1 MIPSSNPA
9 RHLVCEGALCSCNM
23 AAAPAAVKVVS
34 HDRYYVHSSSG
45 TDRPVVTTHEN
56 DHRALHFSSCLAG
69 GQPAPCTP
77 QLLWQIPVSQQ
88 RIALANG
95 AYPLPDN
102 ATAQCLTKGGRLK
115 ILTHGQLPSG
125 DNDPPGLYSGDN
137 QSPADKCAM
146 TFPQQAPHILR
157 IKGPEKVR
165 QLSHAAWE
173 VTFDRSPSS
182 EDIDL
187 LHWTLENDQGIQ
199 EATSHGERTFRH
211 RFLHE
216 GRYTLRVFSGEDS
229 DIMLTQTIQVTPT
242 GITCSQRTAR
252 PGQSIRFTVADAAPA
267 DIFRWEWTNDK
278 GLHGMS
284 ENTGPE
290 IQLTFEQPGH
300 YIVRAITGDQTWQQ
314 AITISNNQIQN
325 IQADRKPVSGA
336 IITFHVTTMLPDLTE
351 REQLKL
357 HWKLEGPES
366 THCAGETTFRH
377 LFVHCGHYTLYAYLY
392 NIQQEAVLRFEV
404 KNAIVAA
411 AQWTTPN
418 GYVIR
423 QAGYDQDVCL
433 YFEHTGLE
441 KRKILLEIYARQAF
455 YSKLVHSRTVQIT
468 TAPTVSLPL
477 SVNSLRQQLPS
488 GWDNEQLQLYFLI
501 KPTDNIPIEQHSR
514 PQLLLHRRPCIVKA
528 YFTDRNDQRIYFIT
542 DHQQQM
548 ALKIYAVNLAGQ
560 QLQVTLL
567 RRKGSPPL
575 QRPLTHYSMK
585 ELQPLLEKDIT
596 ISKQQIVIDKT
607 GTALLP
613 VPLESLSGISLIYAL
628 ITLPGFNA
636 VYSQQL
642 FVYPGHQLR
651 LSPAVKAR
659 STAVI
664 ERVSVVQDSS
674 ACQSLVWGSKV
685 SCAFRKKV
693 ISIARKLQA
702 DPNHLMTCMAFETGG
717 SFLPHLLNGY
727 KPGTTPAV
735 EKLTEGILAEHAVG
749 LVQFTQTAVDQMNS
763 QWKLNTSKKKLARM
777 SAEEQLDYVYH
788 YLRDFK
794 GELNSLE
801 DFYLTIL
808 KPESVGKTENHVV
821 FSEEQDITNKR
832 SWYKKN
838 KGLDIDKDSIVYKKE
853 VRVIISKK
861 YTEGLSYRNDCSLN
875 CPMRMNTSMHKSK
888 WHHPLSNMQLR
899 GWYSCWAP
907 ERSKFGLIS
916 ERRSG
921 KHQGV
926 DFYAPEGTPIYACV
940 NGEITSSHYS
950 DSYGN
955 FLILYGEYNEEYYY
969 FFYAHL
975 KDPSKYNTG
984 ESVKM
989 GDVIGFTGKTGNAKS
1004 VKQEQEHLHFEIRT
1018 KETVGRGFDG
1028 RVDPL
1033 EIIAELNT
1041 NEIINPQKELQYAKS
1056 I

>member
-23 AAAPAAVKVVS
+23 AAAPTAMKVVS

-69 GQPAPCTP
+69 GQPAPCMP

-125 DNDPPGLYSGDN
+125 DHDAPGLYSCDH
-137 QSPADKCAM
+137 QRPADKCSLN
-146 TFPQQAPHILR
+146 FPQQLPRIMR

-165 QLSHAAWE
+165 QLSPTSWE
-173 VTFDRSPSS
+173 VTFDHPPSS
-182 EDIDL
+182 GDIDL
-187 LHWTLENDQGIQ
+187 LHWSLENDQGIA
-199 EATSHGERTFRH
+199 EATSHGAHIFRH
-211 RFLHE
+211 RFLHD
-216 GRYTLRVFSGEDS
+216 GHYILRVFSGEDS
-229 DIMLTQTIQVTPT
+229 DIMLTQAIQVTPT
-242 GITCSQRTAR
+242 GIICSQRTTR
-252 PGQSIRFTVADAAPA
+252 PGQSIRFTIADAEPT
-267 DIFRWEWTNDK
+267 DIFRWEWTHDT
-278 GLHGMS
+278 GLHGTS
-284 ENTGPE
+284 EDTGPE
-290 IQLTFEQPGH
+290 IQLTFAQPGH
-300 YIVRAITGDQTWQQ
+300 YVVRATTGDQTWQQ
-314 AITISNNQIQN
+314 PVTISNNQIQN

-336 IITFHVTTMLPDLTE
+336 VITFHITSTFPDLTE

-377 LFVHCGHYTLYAYLY
+377 LFIHCGHYTLYAYLY
-392 NIQQEAVLRFEV
+392 NLQQEAVLRFEV
-404 KNAIVAA
+404 KNATVIS

-423 QAGYDQDVCL
+423 QAGHDQDVCL

-441 KRKILLEIYARQAF
+441 KRKVLLEIYARQAF
-455 YSKLVHSRTVQIT
+455 YSKLVHSQTIQIT
-468 TAPTVSLPL
+468 TAPVVSLPL
-477 SVNSLRQQLPS
+477 SVSSLRQQLPS
-488 GWDNEQLQLYFLI
+488 GWDNQQLQLYFQI
-501 KPTDNIPIEQHSR
+501 KATDNIPIEQQSC
-514 PQLLLHRRPCIVKA
+514 PQLLLHRRQCIVKA
-528 YFTDRNDQRIYFIT
+528 YFTDLHDQRIYFIT
-542 DHQQQM
+542 DHHQQM

-575 QRPLTHYSMK
+575 QRPLTLYPTK
-585 ELQPLLEKDIT
+585 ELLPLLEKDT
-596 ISKQQIVIDKT
+596 IINKQQIVIDKT

-628 ITLPGFNA
+628 IQLPGFNA
-636 VYSQQL
+636 AYSQQL
-642 FVYPGHQLR
+642 FVYPGQQLR

-664 ERVSVVQDSS
+664 ERVSVSQDES

-735 EKLTEGILAEHAVG
+735 EKLTEGVLAEHAVG
-749 LVQFTQTAVDQMNS
+749 LVQFTQTAVDHINNR
-763 QWKLNTSKKKLARM
+763 WKLKTTKKKLSQM

-788 YLRDFK
+788 YLREFRGRLK
-794 GELNSLE
+794 SLE

-808 KPESVGKTENHVV
+808 KPESVGKTEDHIV

-838 KGLDIDKDSIVYKKE
+838 KGLDIDKDGIVYKKE
-853 VRVIISKK
+853 VQLIIFKK
-861 YTEGLSYRNDCSLN
+861 YTEGLSYRNGCSLS
-875 CPMRMNTSMHKSK
+875 CPMHMDAATPKNE
-888 WHHPLSNMQLR
+888 WHHPLSDMQLR
-899 GWYSCWAP
+899 GWYNCWAP
-907 ERSKFGLIS
+907 ERSKFGVIS
-916 ERRSG
+916 ERKSG
-921 KHQGV
+921 KHQGL
-926 DFYAPEGTPIYACV
+926 DLYAPEGTPVYACV
-940 NGEITSSHYS
+940 NGEIISSYYS

-955 FLILYGEYNEEYYY
+955 ALSLHGEYNGEYYY

-975 KDPSKYNTG
+975 KNASKCNVG
-984 ESVKM
+984 DHVKK
-989 GDVIGFTGKTGNAKS
+989 GDIIGFTGKTGNAKS
-1004 VKQEQEHLHFEIRT
+1004 IKQEQEHLHFEIRT

-1033 EIIAELNT
+1033 EIIKELRA